1 VGRWPDEEAPEA
13 AGESNI
19 DRRDFLKRVGVI
31 VGGMGIASS
40 PLLRAGSAF
49 AAESGGSLGVWYLS
63 QSPAEIKLVQGFSNA
78 FGRRAGLAVK
88 VAPYGYDAFN
98 KAFPLALRAGKG
110 PDVAYAAPG
119 KDTTVKFGNAGLL
132 LDLTAATRQRG
143 WSKHIRPEII
153 RYWNRPG
160 NRTWSIP
167 YDVVTVGN
175 FYNKQ
180 ILDKLK
186 IAPPRTFAAYEAMLA
201 KLKAN
206 GVTPFAV
213 GGKEFTAVWMIDQ
226 LSHTLVPFSY
236 LDRINNLL
244 DPKATWNVKGMVR
257 AASIVQSWAE
267 KGYFQDGFLGMST
280 TDADN
285 LFLNGGAAIDVTGS
299 WNNSNF
305 VAQAKFPVRFFP
317 TPRVNTRL
325 PWHLGGF
332 TPNNGWT
339 IPKAAKQQDKSL
351 AYLDYVL
358 GEKVARD
365 LWNSGDV
372 VAYQFTKVPPAK
384 NALQRD
390 VYNAMQK
397 GGLGLYGAG
406 GSAELGNAWVSVVQE
421 LITGRLK
428 PQEAIDKIEATYR
441 KVTKR

>member
-1 VGRWPDEEAPEA
+1 MGMGRDEEAPGTT
-13 AGESNI
+13 GESNI
-19 DRRDFLKRVGVI
+19 DRRDFLRRAGIV
-31 VGGMGIASS
+31 VGGLGIASS
-40 PLLRAGSAF
+40 ALFRAGA
-49 AAESGGSLGVWYLS
+49 ALGAESADSFAVWYLS
-63 QSPAEIKLVQGFSNA
+63 QSPAEIKLVQQFSEA
-78 FGRRAGLAVK
+78 FGREAGTSVK
-88 VAPYGYDAFN
+88 VSPYGFDAFN

-110 PDVAYAAPG
+110 PDVAYASPG
-119 KDTTVKFGNAGLL
+119 KDTTVKFGQAGLL
-132 LDLTAATRQRG
+132 LDLTAATKQRG
-143 WSKHIRPEII
+143 WSKQIRPEII

-175 FYNKQ
+175 FYNKE
-180 ILDKLK
+180 IFDRLK
-186 IAPPRTFAAYEAMLA
+186 IAPPQTFAAYEAMLA

-213 GGKEFTAVWMIDQ
+213 GGKDYTAVWMIDQ

-244 DPKATWNVKGMVR
+244 DPKASWNVKGMVR
-257 AASIVQSWAE
+257 AASIVQGWSE

-305 VAQAKFPVRFFP
+305 TAQATFPVRFFP
-317 TPRVNTRL
+317 TPRVDVRV

-339 IPKAAKQQDKSL
+339 IPKAAKQQEASL
-351 AYLDYVL
+351 TYLDYVL
-358 GEKVARD
+358 GEKVARA
-365 LWNSGDV
+365 LWDSGDV
-372 VAYQFTKVPPAK
+372 VAYQFKRVPPTK
-384 NALQRD
+384 SALQRD
-390 VYNAMQK
+390 VYSAMQK

-406 GSAELGNAWVSVVQE
+406 GSAELGAAWVSVVQE

-428 PQEAIDKIEATYR
+428 PQEAIDKIEETYR
-441 KVTKR
+441 KVTGR